1 MKLTLSFL
9 SAALLLGACSKPG
22 ATLQSDA
29 DIRKFLPGNWIM
41 EAVDPFGEATKS
53 TITIASDGRYVCQ
66 VTHGTSNPVYTAQLE
81 GTLQVI
87 DGVLSDTQT
96 QNRSAKPPFPVSR
109 AQVLRANDR
118 ELVVRF
124 DRTPGVPSS
133 AKPTVF
139 RKITN
144 ESPR

>member
-1 MKLTLSFL
+1 MKLPLSFL
-9 SAALLLGACSKPG
+9 SAVVLLGACSKPS
-22 ATLQSDA
+22 ATLPSDA
-29 DIRKFLPGNWIM
+29 DVRKFLPGTWIV
-41 EAVDPFGEATKS
+41 EAVGPFGEATKS

-66 VTHGTSNPVYTAQLE
+66 ITVGTSNSVYASQLE

-87 DGVLSDTQT
+87 DGVLLETLTQHS
-96 QNRSAKPPFPVSR
+96 SAKPPFPVSR